1 METLLRVQFWNKAL
15 GRRCF
20 VSPQPFGSYK
30 QLPEKKYSKAGQQ
43 PCTPL
48 HQTWSPEVRVMG
60 ISIHQHVLEPSSHL
74 PGETSSQ
81 PLKNGATPMLKSPP
95 QPSLG

>member
-43 PCTPL
+43 PCTL
-48 HQTWSPEVRVMG
+48 HTPASN
-60 ISIHQHVLEPSSHL
+60 LESRGQGDGHL
-74 PGETSSQ
+74 H
-81 PLKNGATPMLKSPP
+81 TPTCP
-95 QPSLG
+95 